1 MPYINKKE
9 LWKIKKYWFELALEM
24 SGGLDH
30 SNFSESA
37 EQLWQMAVKDNM
49 LNNDIVNKAK
59 GTDNE

>member
-1 MPYINKKE
+1 MMPYINKKE

-49 LNNDIVNKAK
+49 LNNGIINKVK
-59 GTDNE
+59 GDK